1 MKFSTQAAVAAT
13 LAAALLAGPA
23 LAQSQFN
30 RAAPD
35 HRQGPLP
42 PTGSA
47 SDYQA
52 PRAQQQM
59 PGAAT
64 TSRAM
69 TASKRGS
76 ESVRAL
82 QSALNAQAGANL
94 KVDGIMGAQTRA
106 ALKKYQTTN
115 NLKTEAEARTKLG
128 VASTTTTGPARSTM
142 PSTSTPP
149 RSSSSSTAMPPAS
162 RSAPM
167 GTSPSTPSSSGSRA
181 IEPAK
186 PNNSGSAPSPA
197 NTPSKM

>member
-1 MKFSTQAAVAAT
+1 MKFSTQAAVAVA

-59 PGAAT
+59 PGSAT

-69 TASKRGS
+69 TASTRGS
-76 ESVRAL
+76 QSVRDL
-82 QSALNAQAGANL
+82 QSALNAQANANL
-94 KVDGIMGAQTRA
+94 KVDGIMGPQTRN

-115 NLKTEAEARTKLG
+115 NLRTEAEARTKLG
-128 VASTTTTGPARSTM
+128 VASATPAAPGRSSM
-142 PSTSTPP
+142 PGASAPP
-149 RSSSSSTAMPPAS
+149 RSSSSSTAVSPA
-162 RSAPM
+162 RPSAPM
-167 GTSPSTPSSSGSRA
+167 GTSPSTPQSSGSRA

-186 PNNSGSAPSPA
+186 PNNSGSAPNPA